1 MKVENLA
8 RIDLNLLVSLQVLLE
23 EQSCTRAA
31 ERLHLSQSAMS
42 KTLARL
48 REVFQDPLLVRN
60 AHGMLPTTHAEQL
73 KSQLQDTLQSVSLL
87 LDPPKFDPKVSR
99 RYFTLTSIDSAY
111 QLFLPSYFGPLLSAA
126 PYIELDYRP
135 WSKQSAHMLTQGQ
148 IELGITVKENVS
160 NVPWQSPVELPPNLR
175 TQPLK
180 EDYMVCLVRRD
191 HPILFKKS
199 SWDMETYLELGHVQA
214 YCEGESNGK
223 WMLDFF
229 LADQGYERNIAAKV
243 PEFQAALT
251 IIQHS
256 DLVFTGPKQFANYAK
271 QQYPL
276 VELPLPL
283 ELPTITYLLTWH
295 ERFDE
300 DPGHQWLR
308 KMLLEYINPEMS
320 ENSVQ

>member
-1 MKVENLA
+1 MKVESLA

-48 REVFQDPLLVRN
+48 RDVFQDPLLVRN
-60 AHGMLPTTHAEQL
+60 AHGMLPTPHAEQL
-73 KSQLQDTLQSVSLL
+73 RDPLQTALQHVSKL
-87 LDPPKFDPKVSR
+87 LDPPSFNPNISR
-99 RYFTLTSIDSAY
+99 RHFTLTSIDSAY
-111 QLFLPSYFGPLLSAA
+111 QLFLPSYFGPLLSKA
-126 PYIELDYRP
+126 PNIELDYRP
-135 WSKQSAHMLTQGQ
+135 WNAQSAHMLTQGQ

-160 NVPWQSPVELPPNLR
+160 NVPWKSTVELPTNLHS
-175 TQPLK
+175 QPLTD
-180 EDYMVCLVRRD
+180 DYMVCLVRRG
-191 HPILFKKS
+191 HPVLSKKS
-199 SWDMETYLELGHVQA
+199 RWSLKTYLKLGHVQA
-214 YCEGESNGK
+214 YCEGKYK
-223 WMLDFF
+223 WMLDFI
-229 LADQGYERNIAAKV
+229 LADQGYERIIAAKV

-256 DLVFTGPKQFANYAK
+256 DLIFTGPKQFATYAK
-271 QQYPL
+271 QHYPL

-308 KMLLEYINPEMS
+308 QMLVEYINPELS
-320 ENSVQ
+320 EAC

>member
-1 MKVENLA
+1 MKVESLA

-42 KTLARL
+42 KTLSRL
-48 REVFQDPLLVRN
+48 REVFQDPLLIRS

-73 KSQLQDTLQSVSLL
+73 RDQLQSALQNVSQLIS
-87 LDPPKFDPKVSR
+87 PPTFDPEVSQ

-111 QLFLPSYFGPLLSAA
+111 QLFLPSYFGPLLSKA
-126 PYIELDYRP
+126 PNIELDYRP
-135 WSKQSAHMLTQGQ
+135 WSTQSAHMLAQGQ

-160 NVPWQSPVELPPNLR
+160 NVPWQSIELPTSLH
-175 TQPLK
+175 TQSLK
-180 EDYMVCLVRRD
+180 DDYMVCLVRRN
-191 HPILFKKS
+191 HPALFKKAA
-199 SWDMETYLELGHVQA
+199 WNLEAYLALSHVQA
-214 YCEGESNGK
+214 YCEGKYK

-229 LADQGYERNIAAKV
+229 LADQALERNIVAKV

-256 DLVFTGPKQFANYAK
+256 DLVFTGPKQFATYA
-271 QQYPL
+271 QQHYPL

-283 ELPTITYLLTWH
+283 ELPSITYLLTWH
-295 ERFDE
+295 ERFDQ

-308 KMLLEYINPEMS
+308 QMLMDYIK
-320 ENSVQ
+320 